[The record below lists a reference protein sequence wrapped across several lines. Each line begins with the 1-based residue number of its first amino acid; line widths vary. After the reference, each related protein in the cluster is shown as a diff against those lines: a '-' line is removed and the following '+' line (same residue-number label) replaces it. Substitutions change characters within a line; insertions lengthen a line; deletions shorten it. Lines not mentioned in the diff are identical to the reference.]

1 MAATWSQIVSAL
13 KDAIARPGSVASVR
27 YPDGSE
33 RRYESRLDLMK
44 ALTEAE
50 GRANAEA
57 LGISGGGVIQTRRRD
72 YGGEFP
78 ASSGGEGLS

>member
-1 MAATWSQIVSAL
+1 MASTWAQVVSSL
-13 KDAIARPGSVASVR
+13 KDALARAGGVASIR

-33 RRYESRLDLMK
+33 TRFESRLDLMR

-57 LGISGGGVIQTRRRD
+57 LGGGGVIQTARRD
-72 YGGEFP
+72 F
-78 ASSGGEGLS
+78 SSMEGS